1 PVKNVNSN
9 RLAGVARPSQTIAA
23 KIADI
28 RVYADSL
35 TMRNLRMS
43 RMSASAPA
51 GIATRNMGSVV
62 ATCTSDTM
70 SGSGLR
76 LVISQPEAAL
86 YIQLPT
92 FATTV
97 AVQITANAGCRN
109 GLKGEPTFVEEEE
122 RLALISDP
130 RSPCPAVAG
139 SRASPCLFFGDRN
152 RRTLAGCLGF
162 LRQSPNFGEAAVCGS
177 GRHASPP

>member
-1 PVKNVNSN
+1 
-9 RLAGVARPSQTIAA
+9 
-23 KIADI
+23 
-28 RVYADSL
+28 
-35 TMRNLRMS
+35 MRNLRMS

-92 FATTV
+92 FAMTV
-97 AVQITANAGCRN
+97 AVQITAERRVPEWAKGRTHLCRRR
-109 GLKGEPTFVEEEE
+109 GETRAHFG
-122 RLALISDP
+122 
-130 RSPCPAVAG
+130 PAVE
-139 SRASPCLFFGDRN
+139 L
-152 RRTLAGCLGF
+152 
-162 LRQSPNFGEAAVCGS
+162 S
-177 GRHASPP
+177 GRCGQP

>member
-1 PVKNVNSN
+1 
-9 RLAGVARPSQTIAA
+9 
-23 KIADI
+23 
-28 RVYADSL
+28 
-35 TMRNLRMS
+35 MS

-92 FATTV
+92 FAMTV
-97 AVQITANAGCRN
+97 AVQITANSGWPN
-109 GLKGEPTFVEEEE
+109 GLKGEPTFAEEEE

-130 RSPCPAVAG
+130 RSNCPAVAG
-139 SRASPCLFFGDRN
+139 SRASACPSSTT
-152 RRTLAGCLGF
+152 RTD
-162 LRQSPNFGEAAVCGS
+162 AV
-177 GRHASPP
+177 

>member
-9 RLAGVARPSQTIAA
+9 RLAGVARLHQTIAA
-23 KIADI
+23 KIADM
-28 RVYADSL
+28 RVYADSV

-43 RMSASAPA
+43 RISASAPA
-51 GIATRNMGSVV
+51 GIATRNRGSVV

-92 FATTV
+92 FAMTV
-97 AVQITANAGCRN
+97 AVQITANSGWPN
-109 GLKGEPTFVEEEE
+109 GLKGEPTFAEEK
-122 RLALISDP
+122 RLVFISDP
-130 RSPCPAVAG
+130 RSNCPAVAG
-139 SRASPCLFFGDRN
+139 SRASACPSSMTQTD
-152 RRTLAGCLGF
+152 
-162 LRQSPNFGEAAVCGS
+162 SV
-177 GRHASPP
+177 